1 MPAITEPYQAPAG
14 HPPVE
19 IDAGS
24 LTIEQIVEVARF
36 RRRVALAPQAVERI
50 RQGRDTVQRVV
61 ERREKVYG
69 VTTGFGALCDKVVT
83 GDQVKRLQRN
93 LIISHASGVGAPF
106 SQEVVRAMLLLRAN
120 TLASGNCGARLEV
133 IETLIA
139 MLNKGVH
146 PLVPQKGSVGASGD
160 LVPSAH
166 LALTLIGEGHAHYQG
181 QLLPAREA
189 MEKAGIPLVELE
201 AKEGLALINGTQAM
215 TAVGAISIHDSEII
229 MKTAD
234 IVAALTIDALRGGE
248 EPFDPRIHALRPH
261 PGQLRSAANIRA
273 LLRERRNGGNTRVQD
288 AYSLRCIPAVHGASR
303 DALEHARGV
312 VAIECNAVTD
322 NPLVF
327 PETQEFLS
335 CGNFHGQPIA
345 LAMDFLSIGL
355 CEIANISER
364 RSLAAIRHG
373 EYEALPEKLTRPEW
387 KPDFGPARFN
397 ARAGATAIG
406 ARQECLEIE
415 KKARAALDKVAE
427 MVEARLG

>member
-1 MPAITEPYQAPAG
+1 
-14 HPPVE
+14 V
-19 IDAGS
+19 D
-24 LTIEQIVEVARF
+24 
-36 RRRVALAPQAVERI
+36 
-50 RQGRDTVQRVV
+50 
-61 ERREKVYG
+61 
-69 VTTGFGALCDKVVT
+69 
-83 GDQVKRLQRN
+83 
-93 LIISHASGVGAPF
+93 
-106 SQEVVRAMLLLRAN
+106 
-120 TLASGNCGARLEV
+120 
-133 IETLIA
+133 
-139 MLNKGVH
+139 
-146 PLVPQKGSVGASGD
+146 
-160 LVPSAH
+160 
-166 LALTLIGEGHAHYQG
+166 
-181 QLLPAREA
+181 
-189 MEKAGIPLVELE
+189 LE

-303 DALEHARGV
+303 DALEYARGV